1 MRQNPCYLKGMET
14 LEEALKAYSDNLD
27 WYGNSAK
34 ARTCLVA
41 LKYIRMNRPLQSGHN
56 SAQMAF
62 EQINEEIKQLEAFV
76 ASATAQGKG
85 RFVGMR
91 SRWGK

>member
-1 MRQNPCYLKGMET
+1 MET
-14 LEEALKAYSDNLD
+14 IEQALKAYSDNLD
-27 WYGNSAK
+27 WYGDPVK
-34 ARTCLVA
+34 ARACLNA

-62 EQINEEIKQLEAFV
+62 EQINEEIKQIEAFV
-76 ASATAQGKG
+76 VSATSQGKG

-91 SRWGK
+91 SRWGR